1 MPNKNTQQTTSALPF
16 KLTQQDRAFIGQP
29 IFAEQTRLLYR
40 FSVVGYLVEL
50 MVTFLLGAI
59 LWVEMSRPLM
69 FAWFIAAFLV
79 MLGRYGLYKLFI
91 QKNPAVEDFAAWEW
105 RFVAGSIILALLWA
119 AMGTVLLPETQAAQ
133 MPVIMLIALMTTGS
147 VAYFAPHRTLCG
159 ITTMIALLPMSI
171 LLVRSGV
178 RITVLVGGAL
188 LVLTLL
194 LVMVHTKVHRA
205 LLNAL
210 SARFDNVLM
219 AVKLEEEKTRS
230 ETEALVVIGEMA
242 LSVAHSIRNPLAN
255 IRSSA
260 ELILD
265 EINTDSKS
273 HVQNIIDQADRL
285 SYWVRDLLVFS
296 RLPEAGSEN
305 VDMVAVL
312 RESVENFAGRFS
324 QAGIAVDWIDAE
336 VGLPPVMGNRS
347 LLLQAFNSIIANAVE
362 VMPHGGKLT
371 LQHQLEQPQG
381 RVKLSI
387 ADTGHGM
394 SETQLEL
401 AFKPFHTTKPRG
413 LGIGLTLVKRTLE
426 RYQGS
431 VQITSRENAGTRVEL
446 TFVLAG

>member
-1 MPNKNTQQTTSALPF
+1 MPNENTQHAAGALSF
-16 KLTQQDRAFIGQP
+16 KLTPQDRALIEYP

-59 LWVEMSRPLM
+59 LWEEMSKPML
-69 FAWFIAAFLV
+69 FVWFVAAFVV

-91 QKNPAVEDFAAWEW
+91 RNNPAVEEFGTWEW
-105 RFVAGSIILALLWA
+105 RFVAGSIIIALLWA
-119 AMGTVLLPETQAAQ
+119 AMGTVLLPETQSAQ

-159 ITTMIALLPMSI
+159 VTTMIALLPMSV

-178 RITVLVGGAL
+178 RTTVLIGGAL

-194 LVMVHTKVHRA
+194 LVIVHTKVHRA

-219 AVKLEEEKTRS
+219 AVKLEEEKGRA

-260 ELILD
+260 ELIFD
-265 EINTDSKS
+265 EVNADSKS

-296 RLPEAGSEN
+296 RLPDAGAEN

-312 RESVENFAGRFS
+312 RESISNFAGRFS
-324 QAGIAVDWIDAE
+324 KAGIAVDWANAE
-336 VGLPPVMGNRS
+336 VGIPPVVGNRS

-362 VMPHGGKLT
+362 VMPDGGTLR
-371 LQHQLEQPQG
+371 LQHQLETPQG
-381 RVKLSI
+381 RVRLSI
-387 ADTGHGM
+387 VDTGPGM
-394 SETQLEL
+394 SEKQLEL

-426 RYQGS
+426 RYRGS
-431 VQITSRENAGTRVEL
+431 VHITSRENAGTTVEL

>member
-1 MPNKNTQQTTSALPF
+1 MPDETSPSTAGSVQF
-16 KLTQQDRAFIGQP
+16 KLTPQDRAFVEQP

-50 MVTFLLGAI
+50 MVTFLLGAL
-59 LWVEMSRPLM
+59 LWEEMSRPLL
-69 FAWFIAAFLV
+69 FAWFITAFLV

-91 QKNPAVEDFAAWEW
+91 RKNPAVEEFPKWEW

-119 AMGTVLLPETQAAQ
+119 AMGTGLLPEAQTGQ

-159 ITTMIALLPMSI
+159 FTTMISLLPMSI

-178 RITVLVGGAL
+178 RTTVLVGGAL

-194 LVMVHTKVHRA
+194 LVIVHTKVHRA
-205 LLNAL
+205 LLSAL

-219 AVKLEEEKTRS
+219 AVKLEEEKSRA

-260 ELILD
+260 ELIFD
-265 EINTDSKS
+265 EVNADSKS

-296 RLPEAGSEN
+296 RLPDAGAEN

-312 RESVENFAGRFS
+312 RESISNFAGRFS
-324 QAGIAVDWIDAE
+324 KAGIAVDWIDAD
-336 VGLPPVMGNRS
+336 VGVPPVMGNRS

-362 VMPHGGKLT
+362 VMPNGGKLT
-371 LQHQLEQPQG
+371 VKHQLEVPQG

-394 SETQLEL
+394 SEKQLEL

-426 RYQGS
+426 RYRGS